1 MGERRISNGCGPY
14 GRAAARIP
22 RAKARRR
29 SARSFARSLLALRQQ
44 PQLFS
49 CRSLKGAFPRIG
61 SDSARIFPPAFG
73 WGISGE
79 VYFGNRF
86 LLFGRNRS
94 VSSARRPRILA
105 LEQRILFLPAMDLVA
120 SGTFE
125 RVHLLDGQC
134 PKGLRIHREACIDQF
149 AGIRALDD
157 DPVQLSLSSRQQQP
171 SLQGKFRDQS
181 SLLVASFFAG
191 LMNRR
196 TGMCHPAR
204 RVWMLSLWTPAR
216 SGV

>member
-1 MGERRISNGCGPY
+1 MGEPRTSSGCGPY
-14 GRAAARIP
+14 GPAAGRILP
-22 RAKARRR
+22 AKARRR

-49 CRSLKGAFPRIG
+49 CRSLNGAFHRIG

-73 WGISGE
+73 WDISGE

-105 LEQRILFLPAMDLVA
+105 LEQGILLLPAMDHVA

-125 RVHLLDGQC
+125 RVHLLDGQR
-134 PKGLRIHREACIDQF
+134 PEGLRIHREACIDQF

-157 DPVQLSLSSRQQQP
+157 DPVQLPLSSGQQE
-171 SLQGKFRDQS
+171 SVCKES
-181 SLLVASFFAG
+181 SVIS
-191 LMNRR
+191 
-196 TGMCHPAR
+196 PA
-204 RVWMLSLWTPAR
+204 WW
-216 SGV
+216 

>member
-49 CRSLKGAFPRIG
+49 CRSLERRPFTGIG
-61 SDSARIFPPAFG
+61 SGSARIFPPTPIEDF
-73 WGISGE
+73 W
-79 VYFGNRF
+79 VN
-86 LLFGRNRS
+86 LPC
-94 VSSARRPRILA
+94 RPRILA

>member
-1 MGERRISNGCGPY
+1 MWAIRSSSRSNSSGESEAQKRAILRAIST
-14 GRAAARIP
+14 RAAATASAFLLSFI
-22 RAKARRR
+22 RAKAFHRDRN
-29 SARSFARSLLALRQQ
+29 LA
-44 PQLFS
+44 
-49 CRSLKGAFPRIG
+49 C
-61 SDSARIFPPAFG
+61 
-73 WGISGE
+73 
-79 VYFGNRF
+79 
-86 LLFGRNRS
+86 
-94 VSSARRPRILA
+94 RPRILA